1 MAPSGGGEPTSPP
14 STTASFHKILA
25 SQGKKLPVAEPPSFF
40 KKIDL
45 ILEIELPLDHPMRVV
60 VSLLDRGL
68 VGQFMG
74 IFSSVRTTD
83 NWIQINWL
91 LLIKRSIT
99 CYAVGRRFFIF
110 EFISQEDRDLIFRN
124 GPYFMGT
131 QGLYLN

>member
-14 STTASFHKILA
+14 LMAASFHKILA
-25 SQGKKLPVAEPPSFF
+25 SQGKKLPVVEPPIFF
-40 KKIDL
+40 KKLDS
-45 ILEIELPLDHPMRVV
+45 ILEIELPPDHPMHVV

-74 IFSSVRTTD
+74 ILSSVRTTD
-83 NWIQINWL
+83 NWIQINWH
-91 LLIKRSIT
+91 LLIKRSVT

-110 EFISQEDRDLIFRN
+110 EFISQEYRDLIFRN